1 MPQQQLLTVKC
12 EPVSLQCVSTERQ
25 MEQHQWPVAYSEE
38 TTWMNQK
45 AIKMSSTQLFY
56 HQKSKNTGCQVMQ
69 VTKFFMVASHI
80 FSTVIPKFYFF
91 TYKSLKISLLDPRF
105 FGKLSP

>member
-25 MEQHQWPVAYSEE
+25 MEHHQWPVAYSEE

-56 HQKSKNTGCQVMQ
+56 HQKSKNNTGCQVMQ
-69 VTKFFMVASHI
+69 VTKLFMVASHI
-80 FSTVIPKFYFF
+80 FSTVIPKKIFFY
-91 TYKSLKISLLDPRF
+91 I
-105 FGKLSP
+105 